1 MAGNGKLLADLAAG
15 DTVLLGEHF
24 RLRLVKKTGAKARLL
39 IEAPSMV
46 AVKIDRGPHDQGE
59 QPAAPLV
66 PPAPT
71 RKPGA

>member
-46 AVKIDRGPHDQGE
+46 AVKIDRSAREPGE
-59 QPAAPLV
+59 PATASLV